1 MIRLVEGAFTRAD
14 WSLLPEGFPA
24 QLVEGDLVKEPAPTY
39 GHQIFVLRVAA
50 SLHRLVGV
58 ERAPVAPLDVG
69 LDDFNVYQPDVV
81 VLRKRLPLDARD
93 VGIPLLVVE
102 VLSPSTASR
111 DRGVKRRRLLAAGVE
126 EVWLV
131 DPVLRSVEVHDAAGV
146 RTASGKD
153 VLRSRSLPAFSIVPA
168 ELFRA

>member
-39 GHQIFVLRVAA
+39 GHQVFVLRVAA
-50 SLHRLVGV
+50 SLHRFVGV

-81 VLRKRLPLDARD
+81 VLRKRLPLDATD

-131 DPVLRSVEVHDAAGV
+131 DPVSRSIEVHDAAGV

-153 VLRSRSLPAFSIVPA
+153 VLASRSLLGFAVIPDD
-168 ELFRA
+168 LFAP